1 MGQSK
6 GCPGRGTSKEEDVTD
21 LMSIWTNEHE
31 NKGDG
36 TIQAHECHQRLHKL
50 HYSIGGEMAYFSA
63 DSQES
68 DLE

>member
-1 MGQSK
+1 
-6 GCPGRGTSKEEDVTD
+6 
-21 LMSIWTNEHE
+21 MSIWTNEHE
-31 NKGDG
+31 NEGDG

-50 HYSIGGEMAYFSA
+50 RYSIGGEMAYFGA